1 MTKHR
6 FSGLSSLRRFLQ
18 SRHFHECSTEVT
30 IPELYSGLY
39 PGARKPAQG
48 KYSSLLSSGAACPIS
63 AFQIPAQQKRVTWAG
78 TAESVCRNS
87 TARSSTCCQSRAHCG
102 HRDRALRLQVTTG
115 LPQLQVCGVKPL
127 PLCSCWDLNS
137 QGDTSPVCQEVREP
151 KPPQRLPSRF
161 GALAPTSVQ

>member
-1 MTKHR
+1 MFYRSHHPRTLLW
-6 FSGLSSLRRFLQ
+6 FVSW
-18 SRHFHECSTEVT
+18 STEACT
-30 IPELYSGLY
+30 RKIQLPAELWGCLK
-39 PGARKPAQG
+39 GD
-48 KYSSLLSSGAACPIS
+48 CPIS

-115 LPQLQVCGVKPL
+115 LPQLQVCEGVKPL

-137 QGDTSPVCQEVREP
+137 QGDTSPVCREVREP
-151 KPPQRLPSRF
+151 KPPQCLPGRF
-161 GALAPTSVQ
+161 GALAPTSVQLTHQ